1 MEPKDLKTE
10 VKIKRVGGYLQKI
23 TSFVDK
29 SGHVVQFAMSPFM
42 VELRLRDIMQIVV
55 GSALLAIPVAFTEEV
70 WDLGSKLPLNNVL
83 YLSIMSL
90 TMISLFVYFNFYRF
104 HIKNN
109 VFNYI
114 KRVLATYFLSLIVCA
129 TILTIIQQ
137 CPWET
142 NYLLAIKRTVIV
154 AFPASLMATVADIIK

>member
-10 VKIKRVGGYLQKI
+10 VKIRRVGGYLQKI

-29 SGHVVQFAMSPFM
+29 SGQVVQFAMSPFM

-70 WDLGSKLPLNNVL
+70 WNLGEKLPLNNVI
-83 YLSIMSL
+83 YLSILSL

-114 KRVLATYFLSLIVCA
+114 KRVLATYFLSLIVCG